1 MKKLEYSV
9 LILNTAG
16 LLAYLV
22 WIGMGFEQIFYTQE
36 GVLYLLPSLPFFFV
50 YVFVA
55 RKHKEHEEADD
66 AEETDVKPN
75 HG

>member
-9 LILNTAG
+9 LALNTAG
-16 LLAYLV
+16 LIAYLV
-22 WIGMGFEQIFYTQE
+22 WLGLGLEQIFYTQE

-55 RKHKEHEEADD
+55 RKHKEAEEADD
-66 AEETDVKPN
+66 EHETDVKSH